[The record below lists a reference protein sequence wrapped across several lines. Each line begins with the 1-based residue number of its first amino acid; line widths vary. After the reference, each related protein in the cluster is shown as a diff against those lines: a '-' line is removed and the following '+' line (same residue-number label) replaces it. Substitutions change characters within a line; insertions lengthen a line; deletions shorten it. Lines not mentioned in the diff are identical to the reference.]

1 MIPKKAGGWGALRK
15 AVKKGH
21 WLSDGDSIAKHV
33 DNRQPDFD
41 LCGHFSKDACCCC
54 SCLVA
59 NGIERRR
66 VCYSGRG
73 GDTCCDCRRCCS
85 STICEIYSGYGLGSA
100 CCCLEK
106 AGNCKCFIPNC
117 CPRKREAKAD
127 LSFGPDA
134 GGTMPPYE
142 AVCLKTACCCCSH
155 GYICE
160 RNLLHC
166 SSLSENQCC
175 NAAHCKSFCKWN
187 PELVMASVQG
197 MGRCVDYSPG
207 MPGAVLQYKA
217 RGKQFFVCDGGADV
231 GLCDGTTKC
240 LCCKSVGKC
249 LCCDT
254 RAAFP
259 QDRKAVPCVVGLCG
273 AMCYPTCHCDAAQ
286 SMAQKRD
293 LYRLAGE
300 EEVAVSP
307 IGEPEPAPVVTKMAR
322 WGTAEAKEGGQ

>member
-142 AVCLKTACCCCSH
+142 TLCLKTACCCCSQ
-155 GYICE
+155 GTG
-160 RNLLHC
+160 
-166 SSLSENQCC
+166 
-175 NAAHCKSFCKWN
+175 AAGAC
-187 PELVMASVQG
+187 AQG
-197 MGRCVDYSPG
+197 
-207 MPGAVLQYKA
+207 
-217 RGKQFFVCDGGADV
+217 GG
-231 GLCDGTTKC
+231 
-240 LCCKSVGKC
+240 S
-249 LCCDT
+249 
-254 RAAFP
+254 
-259 QDRKAVPCVVGLCG
+259 
-273 AMCYPTCHCDAAQ
+273 DAACCGGNPNR
-286 SMAQKRD
+286 SWRYCSRCCIP
-293 LYRLAGE
+293 LPG
-300 EEVAVSP
+300 VS
-307 IGEPEPAPVVTKMAR
+307 E
-322 WGTAEAKEGGQ
+322 